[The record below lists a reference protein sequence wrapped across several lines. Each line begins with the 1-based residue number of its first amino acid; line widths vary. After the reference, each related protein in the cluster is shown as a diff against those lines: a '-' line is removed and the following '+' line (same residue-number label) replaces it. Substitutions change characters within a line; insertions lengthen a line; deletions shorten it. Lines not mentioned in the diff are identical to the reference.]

1 MRRTV
6 AGLMLTLALATI
18 FTFGFNIRVA
28 KAGGTICIR
37 ADGSIDP
44 PDAPISNIGNVTYTF
59 MDNINGSIVVERSN
73 IAVDGN
79 GHAVWGSGSG
89 YGFTLTSVS
98 NVTIGNVHIKN
109 FGEGIYLDHS
119 LDITISRNNI
129 TNNWYGIGLEHS
141 SNTVVSGNNITA
153 SMWEGV
159 LLINSSSSTI
169 FKNNV
174 TNNEYGIRLSSSF
187 GNSIF
192 GNNLAENSEDG
203 IRLYNSS
210 NNEISG
216 NNITENS
223 RTSYL
228 TGGGIDLYI
237 SNSNN
242 ITGNAL
248 AHNGNGIFLEYS
260 GYNSVRGNLI
270 TDNHCGVI
278 LKTSTGN
285 VLRSN
290 NMTDNNYNM
299 GIYGIDDDLFNFGG
313 VSLSSFV
320 HDIDSS
326 NTVNGKPVCYWV
338 NQHGN
343 RIPEDAGFV
352 AAVNCS
358 RITVSNI
365 RPTKNVQGILFA
377 FTTNSVLQN
386 LTVADNEV
394 GVHLVCSDNNIITAS
409 NVTGNKFGISLYYSS
424 RNDFTQNIVTEN
436 DYFGV
441 GLGIGL
447 AGGSSTMFPPTTIT
461 SEGNLF
467 RGNMISNN
475 AYWWGGGLWLS
486 NPGTRYTIIVDNNI
500 TDNNNG
506 VHLRESFNNSIYH
519 NNFVDNYPQVYVET
533 SGYANFWDNGVEGN
547 YWSNYTGV
555 DVKSGF
561 YQNETG
567 SDGIGD
573 TPHIID
579 ANNADNRPL
588 MAPIRFF
595 DAGTWN
601 DTTFYVSI
609 VSNSTLSNFH
619 FNPDEGA
626 FASFWVKGET
636 ETETR
641 GFCRV
646 AIPKSLLWVK
656 DGWTVLY
663 GSYPLSHKAFSDEN
677 YTYLY
682 FTYTNPSQNGFTIV
696 TINGTHVIPEFP
708 SFLVL
713 PPFMIATLLT
723 VIVQRKRRVNIW

>member
-1 MRRTV
+1 
-6 AGLMLTLALATI
+6 
-18 FTFGFNIRVA
+18 
-28 KAGGTICIR
+28 
-37 ADGSIDP
+37 
-44 PDAPISNIGNVTYTF
+44 
-59 MDNINGSIVVERSN
+59 
-73 IAVDGN
+73 
-79 GHAVWGSGSG
+79 
-89 YGFTLTSVS
+89 
-98 NVTIGNVHIKN
+98 
-109 FGEGIYLDHS
+109 
-119 LDITISRNNI
+119 
-129 TNNWYGIGLEHS
+129 
-141 SNTVVSGNNITA
+141 
-153 SMWEGV
+153 
-159 LLINSSSSTI
+159 
-169 FKNNV
+169 
-174 TNNEYGIRLSSSF
+174 
-187 GNSIF
+187 
-192 GNNLAENSEDG
+192 
-203 IRLYNSS
+203 
-210 NNEISG
+210 
-216 NNITENS
+216 
-223 RTSYL
+223 L

-260 GYNSVRGNLI
+260 GYNIVRGNLI
-270 TDNHCGVI
+270 TDNNYGVV
-278 LKTSTGN
+278 LKISTGN
-285 VLRSN
+285 ILRSN
-290 NMTDNNYNM
+290 NITDNSYNM
-299 GIYGIDDDLFNFGG
+299 GIYGIDDDLFSFGS
-313 VSLSSFV
+313 VSLSSFLQ
-320 HDIDSS
+320 DIDST
-326 NTVNGKPVCYWV
+326 NTVNGKPVYYWV
-338 NQHGN
+338 NQRGN

-386 LTVADNEV
+386 LTVVDNEV
-394 GVHLVCSDNNIITAS
+394 GVHLVCSDNNTITAS
-409 NVTGNKFGISLYYSS
+409 NVTGNEFGISLYYSS
-424 RNDFTQNIVTEN
+424 RNNFTQNIVTEN

-447 AGGSSTMFPPTTIT
+447 AGGSMTMFPPTTIT

-467 RGNMISNN
+467 RGNMISHNE
-475 AYWWGGGLWLS
+475 YLWGGGLWLT
-486 NPGTRYTIIVDNNI
+486 NPGTRYTVIVDNNI
-500 TDNNNG
+500 TGNSNG
-506 VHLRESFNNSIYH
+506 VHLRESSNNSIYH

-533 SGYANFWDNGVEGN
+533 SGYSNFWDNGVEGN

-588 MAPIRFF
+588 MAPMSFF
-595 DAGTWN
+595 NAGTWN

-626 FASFWVKGET
+626 SASFLVKGET

-646 AIPKSLLWVK
+646 TIPKSLLWVE

-663 GSYPLSHKAFSDEN
+663 GSYPLSYETFSDEN

-682 FTYTNPSQNGFTIV
+682 FNYTNPSQNGFTTV

-708 SFLVL
+708 SFLIL
-713 PPFMIATLLT
+713 SLFMIGTLLA
-723 VIVQRKRRVNIW
+723 VIVYRRRMEKADG